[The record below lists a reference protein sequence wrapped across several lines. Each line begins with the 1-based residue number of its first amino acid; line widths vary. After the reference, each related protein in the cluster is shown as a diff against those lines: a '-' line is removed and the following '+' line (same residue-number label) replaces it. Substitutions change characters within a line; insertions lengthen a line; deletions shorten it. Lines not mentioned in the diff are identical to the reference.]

1 MCAHACLSTCDT
13 CTSVNIPSSGL
24 LPADRALEVPL
35 TDLSF
40 EDREI
45 ILSEGDLRI
54 YDFSSL
60 LEFNHLV
67 CRLGWVEGRLDQRVR
82 LGRLCLP

>member
-1 MCAHACLSTCDT
+1 MYPRARFSTCDT
-13 CTSVNIPSSGL
+13 CTSVNALSSDL

-45 ILSEGDLRI
+45 ILSEGELRI
-54 YDFSSL
+54 FDFSSL

-67 CRLGWVEGRLDQRVR
+67 CRLG
-82 LGRLCLP
+82 

>member
-1 MCAHACLSTCDT
+1 MYPRARFSTCDT
-13 CTSVNIPSSGL
+13 CPSVNALSSDL

-45 ILSEGDLRI
+45 ILSEGELRI
-54 YDFSSL
+54 FDFSSL

-67 CRLGWVEGRLDQRVR
+67 CRLG
-82 LGRLCLP
+82 

>member
-1 MCAHACLSTCDT
+1 MLRFVRKVSLVNTCE
-13 CTSVNIPSSGL
+13 CSFLLL

-45 ILSEGDLRI
+45 ILSEGELRI
-54 YDFSSL
+54 FDFSSL

-67 CRLGWVEGRLDQRVR
+67 CRLG
-82 LGRLCLP
+82 

>member
-1 MCAHACLSTCDT
+1 MCACAYFSTCDT
-13 CTSVNIPSSGL
+13 CASVNVLSSL

-45 ILSEGDLRI
+45 ILSEGELRI
-54 YDFSSL
+54 FDFSSL

-67 CRLGWVEGRLDQRVR
+67 CRLG
-82 LGRLCLP
+82 

>member
-1 MCAHACLSTCDT
+1 MCPRARFSTCDT
-13 CTSVNIPSSGL
+13 CTLVNVLSSDL

-45 ILSEGDLRI
+45 ILSEGELRI
-54 YDFSSL
+54 FDFSSL

-67 CRLGWVEGRLDQRVR
+67 CRLG
-82 LGRLCLP
+82 